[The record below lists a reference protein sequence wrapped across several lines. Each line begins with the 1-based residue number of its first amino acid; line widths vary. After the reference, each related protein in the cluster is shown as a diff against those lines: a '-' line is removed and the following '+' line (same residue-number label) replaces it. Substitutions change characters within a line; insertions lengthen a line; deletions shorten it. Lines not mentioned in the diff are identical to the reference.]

1 MGERSLGTGEEADK
15 KLTEDPCLECDT
27 RERCISYLDGTQL
40 VIESPESVGGRS
52 VLHQI
57 IKRYQESCLKYQHF
71 SEAAFEGVV
80 FHKKGIF
87 IESNQ
92 QFADMLGYELDEING
107 LNGLDLFAPESR
119 ELAREKIASGDEG
132 PYKANCLRKDGS
144 AFIAEIRA
152 KSIPWRGEEAR
163 VAVIRD
169 LTEQKEMERQL
180 IESEKR
186 YRELYH
192 NARACLYRTR
202 ISDGMLL
209 DCSRATARL
218 FGYANEDQY
227 KENFSV
233 TSTYVDPQQR
243 QALIEALTKDKRVH
257 GFELQLKRKDG
268 TALWVAMSAEIFP
281 EQDFIEGAMRDI
293 TVTKVLT
300 HTEKDIL
307 KLLMQ
312 GLSNKEIAFK
322 TGRSVRTVEDH
333 RAHIMQKL
341 GVDNIVDL
349 TQKALN
355 LPNHHTEK

>member
-1 MGERSLGTGEEADK
+1 MGTGEEADK
-15 KLTEDPCLECDT
+15 KLTEDPCKECDT
-27 RERCISYLDGTQL
+27 RERCMSFLDGTQP
-40 VIESPESVGGRS
+40 VIEGPESVGGRS

-57 IKRYQESCLKYQHF
+57 IKRHQESCLKYQRI
-71 SEAAFEGVV
+71 SEAAFEGIV
-80 FHKKGIF
+80 FHENGIF

-92 QFADMLGYELDEING
+92 QFANMLGYELDEIPGMNG
-107 LNGLDLFAPESR
+107 IELHAPESR
-119 ELAREKIASGDEG
+119 ELVKEKVASGDDGAYETT
-132 PYKANCLRKDGS
+132 CLRKDGS
-144 AFIAEIRA
+144 MFHAEV
-152 KSIPWRGEEAR
+152 RGKDMCWAGKTLR

-169 LTEQKEMERQL
+169 LTEQKEMEQQL

-186 YRELYH
+186 YRELYK

-202 ISDGMLL
+202 FSDGALL

-233 TSTYVDPQQR
+233 TNTYVDPQQR

-268 TALWVAMSAEIFP
+268 TALWVTMSAEIFP

-312 GLSNKEIAFK
+312 GLSNKELAFK

-349 TQKALN
+349 TQKALY
-355 LPNHHTEK
+355 LTNHHTKE